1 MKFLHV
7 LKLLSKFSSLPLRPA
22 QQPVCCAIDQKNRQ
36 TFLPWKYSCNN
47 FRLHS
52 VILWKIF
59 PKGITLL
66 MKPVLSQQQIQR
78 RAAAYTSG
86 IIGLLFAFLFLF
98 HFSGI
103 PPLEGTSEGLE
114 VNLGFE
120 ETGSGEADAA
130 PAAGDQPSELPA
142 VDPNS
147 PPPTPQNAAAA
158 PSNDLQQENG
168 EEADIVAKALERRQ
182 KELDRQKQDQDR
194 LAQQEEERKRLLAE
208 ERQKQMEEARNRA
221 RTARANS
228 RGGQGGNGPGGQGT
242 AGSQGVA
249 GGEGNQG
256 NPNGNPNSNNYNGDG
271 SGNGAAGTGMG
282 NVAGRQYRGG
292 PSVETNV
299 QVEGVV
305 TVKIWVDNDGKV
317 LRVRGGVPLTT
328 ITDRNIWK
336 LCENNAKRH
345 IFSAN
350 PNDEAEKE
358 GTITYRFKL
367 Q

>member
-1 MKFLHV
+1 MPKDLRSLYFVAPLTKKTD
-7 LKLLSKFSSLPLRPA
+7 KLFFRGNIPAISFNCFPLFCGNYFSKASPP
-22 QQPVCCAIDQKNRQ
+22 
-36 TFLPWKYSCNN
+36 
-47 FRLHS
+47 
-52 VILWKIF
+52 
-59 PKGITLL
+59 L
-66 MKPVLSQQQIQR
+66 MKPVLNQKQIQQ
-78 RAAAYTSG
+78 RAALYTAG
-86 IIGLLFAFLFLF
+86 IIGLLFAFLFIF

-114 VNLGFE
+114 VNLGFDQ
-120 ETGSGEADAA
+120 TGSGDADAS
-130 PAAGDQPSELPA
+130 PAAGENPSDLPA
-142 VDPNS
+142 VDPNAT
-147 PPPTPQNAAAA
+147 PPTPQTAAAS
-158 PSNDLQQENG
+158 PSEDLQQDNG
-168 EEADIVAKALERRQ
+168 EDADIVAKALERRQ

-194 LAQQEEERKRLLAE
+194 LAQQEAERQRLLAE
-208 ERQKQMEEARNRA
+208 QRQKQMDDARNRA
-221 RTARANS
+221 ANAMKNS
-228 RGGQGGNGPGGQGT
+228 RGGQGGSGPGGRGN
-242 AGSQGVA
+242 ASSQGNA

-256 NPNGNPNSNNYNGDG
+256 SPNGNPNSTNYNGDG

-305 TVKIWVDNDGKV
+305 TVKIWVDNEGRV

-328 ITDRNIWK
+328 ITDRKVWQ

-350 PNDEAEKE
+350 PNDDPEKE

>member
-1 MKFLHV
+1 
-7 LKLLSKFSSLPLRPA
+7 
-22 QQPVCCAIDQKNRQ
+22 
-36 TFLPWKYSCNN
+36 
-47 FRLHS
+47 
-52 VILWKIF
+52 
-59 PKGITLL
+59 

-78 RAAAYTSG
+78 RAAVITAS

-114 VNLGFE
+114 VNLGFDD
-120 ETGSGEADAA
+120 TGSGEADAA
-130 PAAGDQPSELPA
+130 PAAGDQPSDLPA

-168 EEADIVAKALERRQ
+168 EDADIVAKALERRQ

-194 LAQQEEERKRLLAE
+194 LAQQEAERKRLLAE
-208 ERQKQMEEARNRA
+208 ERQKQMDEARKRA
-221 RTARANS
+221 ANAMKNS
-228 RGGQGGNGPGGQGT
+228 KGGQGGNGPGGQGT
-242 AGSQGVA
+242 AGSQGIA
-249 GGEGNQG
+249 GGQGNQG
-256 NPNGNPNSNNYNGDG
+256 NPNGNPNSNNFNGDG
-271 SGNGAAGTGMG
+271 SGSGAAGTGMG

-305 TVKIWVDNDGKV
+305 TVKIWVDNDGRV

-336 LCENNAKRH
+336 LCENNAKQH

>member
-1 MKFLHV
+1 M
-7 LKLLSKFSSLPLRPA
+7 
-22 QQPVCCAIDQKNRQ
+22 
-36 TFLPWKYSCNN
+36 
-47 FRLHS
+47 
-52 VILWKIF
+52 
-59 PKGITLL
+59 
-66 MKPVLSQQQIQR
+66 
-78 RAAAYTSG
+78 
-86 IIGLLFAFLFLF
+86 
-98 HFSGI
+98 
-103 PPLEGTSEGLE
+103 
-114 VNLGFE
+114 
-120 ETGSGEADAA
+120 
-130 PAAGDQPSELPA
+130 
-142 VDPNS
+142 
-147 PPPTPQNAAAA
+147 
-158 PSNDLQQENG
+158 
-168 EEADIVAKALERRQ
+168 
-182 KELDRQKQDQDR
+182 
-194 LAQQEEERKRLLAE
+194 AE
-208 ERQKQMEEARNRA
+208 ERQKQMDDARKRA
-221 RTARANS
+221 ASAMRNS

-242 AGSQGVA
+242 AGSQGIA